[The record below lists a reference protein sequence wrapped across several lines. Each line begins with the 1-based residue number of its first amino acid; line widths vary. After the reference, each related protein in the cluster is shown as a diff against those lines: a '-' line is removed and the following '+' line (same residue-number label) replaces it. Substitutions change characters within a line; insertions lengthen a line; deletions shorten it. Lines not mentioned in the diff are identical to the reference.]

1 MRTIVQEV
9 GESVGDVKELQ
20 NDFYSMV
27 LKINAMNNTMEK
39 LLDEQ
44 TRHANENRNDYF
56 QDKINKIFTVDKL
69 KFSDYEQTDKE
80 PRKDGVTKWVKV
92 GNKAEEFAFKSISD
106 KEDQKLVQNQV
117 TILKE
122 LHNFENII
130 KFYGLTSNG
139 NKHFLVTEWAEY
151 GNLREFYTNHK
162 DIFDIRL
169 KLRIALDIARGLN
182 FLRTVEVKYQ
192 ILFNR
197 SFNLL

>member
-9 GESVGDVKELQ
+9 GESVGDIKELQ
-20 NDFYSMV
+20 NEFYSMV

-80 PRKDGVTKWVKV
+80 PRKDSVTKWVKV
-92 GNKAEEFAFKSISD
+92 GNKAEEFAFKTISGAD
-106 KEDQKLVQNQV
+106 KNSTQNQV

-122 LHNFENII
+122 LHDFQNVIR
-130 KFYGLTSNG
+130 FYGLVYDG
-139 NKHFLVTEWAEY
+139 NKSYLVTEWAEY
-151 GNLREFYTNHK
+151 GNLREFYTNYK
-162 DIFDIRL
+162 SRFDRRL
-169 KLRIALDIARGLN
+169 KLRMSLDIARGLN
-182 FLRTVEVKYQ
+182 FLRTVEV
-192 ILFNR
+192 NH
-197 SFNLL
+197 